1 MTFYSGV
8 EDEGHFVPNIPNTQ
22 SPHNFAPN
30 VGLES
35 EGFNVPSF
43 ANTPQVQSSV
53 FDKTWPGNPIPLVPY
68 DVPPAFQDSYTSIY
82 VIIQKLKIDANLNI
96 FSRQPY
102 NSKFCF

>member
-22 SPHNFAPN
+22 SPHNYAPN

-68 DVPPAFQDSYTSIY
+68 DVPPAFQDSYTSM
-82 VIIQKLKIDANLNI
+82 
-96 FSRQPY
+96 
-102 NSKFCF
+102 

>member
-8 EDEGHFVPNIPNTQ
+8 EDEGHFVPNIPNTHNFGPNIGLESDGHFVPNIPNTQ

-68 DVPPAFQDSYTSIY
+68 DVPPAFQDSYTST
-82 VIIQKLKIDANLNI
+82 
-96 FSRQPY
+96 
-102 NSKFCF
+102 

>member
-1 MTFYSGV
+1 MTFYSGL

-22 SPHNFAPN
+22 SPHNYAPN

-68 DVPPAFQDSYTSIY
+68 ENPPAFQDSYATS
-82 VIIQKLKIDANLNI
+82 N
-96 FSRQPY
+96 
-102 NSKFCF
+102 FCTQNTISHTKKMQTILFLFRRS